1 MTWLRRGTN
10 RRRRELRERMV
21 KLEGLRE
28 AKAMASK
35 GPLSEHAQYL
45 RSQGDCDESIILA

>member
-35 GPLSEHAQYL
+35 GPLSEHAQ
-45 RSQGDCDESIILA
+45 